1 MKECLKCGAMISDSS
16 GDYCEKCANQS
27 VFIGEEKALN
37 FLSNLIMVLGII
49 SSIIMAFT
57 IIVIKQEQY
66 FGGYLYTNEK
76 VSITGIAITISTLI
90 FSILFSLLL
99 KLFVR
104 VSSNIREIANKK

>member
-1 MKECLKCGAMISDSS
+1 MFMSHYATEVCKCP
-16 GDYCEKCANQS
+16 
-27 VFIGEEKALN
+27 EKALN

-66 FGGYLYTNEK
+66 FGEYLYTNEK

-104 VSSNIREIANKK
+104 ISSNIREIANKK

>member
-1 MKECLKCGAMISDSS
+1 MISDSS
-16 GDYCEKCANQS
+16 GDYCEKCVNQS

-66 FGGYLYTNEK
+66 FGEYLYTNEK

-104 VSSNIREIANKK
+104 ISSNIREIANKK